1 MPPRWPR
8 KPDPANDPPLRKLED
23 RINFAVHV
31 AGFAL
36 VNSSL
41 WFFNTLNPGSLPQA
55 KIVTLVMLA
64 ILFVH
69 GVYIFAI
76 ADYTQPIAAPP
87 SNPNIDIGK

>member
-8 KPDPANDPPLRKLED
+8 KPDPANDPALRKLED

-31 AGFAL
+31 AGFAA

-55 KIVTLVMLA
+55 KIVTLVMLGV
-64 ILFVH
+64 LFAH
-69 GVYIFAI
+69 GTYIFAI
-76 ADYTQPIAAPP
+76 ADYSDQKV
-87 SNPNIDIGK
+87 DVGKSS

>member
-8 KPDPANDPPLRKLED
+8 KPDPANDPALKKLED

-36 VNSSL
+36 VNSSI

-55 KIVTLVMLA
+55 KTVTFVMLG
-64 ILFVH
+64 ILLANA
-69 GVYIFAI
+69 VYIFVI
-76 ADYTQPIAAPP
+76 ADYSPKKVDTSQ
-87 SNPNIDIGK
+87 

>member
-8 KPDPANDPPLRKLED
+8 KPDPANDPALKKLED

-36 VNSSL
+36 VNSSI

-55 KIVTLVMLA
+55 KTVTFVMLG
-64 ILFVH
+64 ILLANA
-69 GVYIFAI
+69 VYIFAI
-76 ADYTQPIAAPP
+76 ADYSPKKVDTSQ
-87 SNPNIDIGK
+87 

>member
-1 MPPRWPR
+1 MPPKWPR
-8 KPDPANDPPLRKLED
+8 KPDIKNDPALRKLAD

-55 KIVTLVMLA
+55 KIVTFVTLG
-64 ILFVH
+64 ILFAH
-69 GVYIFAI
+69 GVYVFAI
-76 ADYTQPIAAPP
+76 ASYAPKT
-87 SNPNIDIGK
+87 SSDT

>member
-36 VNSSL
+36 VNSSI
-41 WFFNTLNPGSLPQA
+41 WFFNTINPGSLPLA
-55 KIVTLVMLA
+55 KVVTFTMLG
-64 ILFVH
+64 ILFAH
-69 GVYIFAI
+69 ALYIFAI
-76 ADYTQPIAAPP
+76 ADYSPKDASLKNA
-87 SNPNIDIGK
+87 DVGK